1 MRNLSVVVLDGD
13 ELRAALDSLRYDI
26 DSRKAHARIYERLRQ
41 LYLAGKGDWPFHGG
55 IRTEPAR
62 IRVQA
67 AAFEAGLELFP
78 NLSNRIWRAL

>member
-1 MRNLSVVVLDGD
+1 MAGCLAERLKARNLSVVVLDGD

-26 DSRKAHARIYERLRQ
+26 DSRKAHARIYERLAPTLSCGKRR
-41 LYLAGKGDWPFHGG
+41 LAFPHGG

-67 AAFEAGLELFP
+67 G
-78 NLSNRIWRAL
+78 RI